1 MTNFNSY
8 SMVELKELK
17 ENLEKVTNK
26 TAVKDLLIEVK
37 TEIDERNKKSLSGT
51 MQNEHLHDGCQYHA
65 AKPEEVLGASRGKKE
80 TAAEDAGS
88 AVLVNYALKQDFG
101 DGNVSYYYVFGQLRG
116 FLKVEVVRFANG
128 GNTVEMYNT
137 SVKAEEFLKPK
148 AKEGQKTAPVENINV
163 KEYEEARKK
172 AESILEENNKK
183 LDALLNEMEELL
195 PEHLHYPSMRRSAL
209 SAIPFWNPYANPFL
223 YPFALGF

>member
-26 TAVKDLLIEVK
+26 AAVYDLLNEVK
-37 TEIDERNKKSLSGT
+37 TEIDKRYEKINKDAAQK
-51 MQNEHLHDGCQYHA
+51 EHVHDGCQCHA
-65 AKPEEVLGASRGKKE
+65 AKPEEVLGESREKKE
-80 TAAEDAGS
+80 TALCDAGA
-88 AVLVNYALKQDFG
+88 AVLVNHAFKQDFG

-116 FLKVEVVRFANG
+116 LLKVEVVRFANG

-137 SVKAEEFLKPK
+137 SVKEEEFLTPK
-148 AKEGQKTAPVENINV
+148 AKEGQKTAPVVSADI
-163 KEYEEARKK
+163 KEYDEARKK

-209 SAIPFWNPYANPFL
+209 STIPFW

>member
-26 TAVKDLLIEVK
+26 TAVKDLLLEVENELK
-37 TEIDERNKKSLSGT
+37 KRDEQFIKGT
-51 MQNEHLHDGCQYHA
+51 AQNEHLHDGCQCHA
-65 AKPEEVLGASRGKKE
+65 AKPEEALGIPRDKKD
-80 TAAEDAGS
+80 TAIEDTGA
-88 AVLVNYALKQDFG
+88 AVLVNHAFKQDFG

-116 FLKVEVVRFANG
+116 LLKVEVVRFANG

-137 SVKAEEFLKPK
+137 SVTEEEFLKPK
-148 AKEGQKTAPVENINV
+148 AKEGQKTATVV
-163 KEYEEARKK
+163 HATDKDYDEARKK
-172 AESILEENNKK
+172 AESILKERNEK
-183 LDALLNEMEELL
+183 LDALLKEMEELFPMHLEL
-195 PEHLHYPSMRRSAL
+195 PSLRRGAL
-209 SAIPFWNPYANPFL
+209 PANPFWNPFW

>member
-1 MTNFNSY
+1 
-8 SMVELKELK
+8 MVELKELK

-26 TAVKDLLIEVK
+26 TAVKDLLLEVN
-37 TEIDERNKKSLSGT
+37 TEIDNRIKKSLSGT
-51 MQNEHLHDGCQYHA
+51 MQKEHTHDGCQCYA
-65 AKPEEVLGASRGKKE
+65 AKPEEVLGESRSKKE
-80 TAAEDAGS
+80 TAPGDAGA
-88 AVLVNYALKQDFG
+88 AVLVNHAFKQDFG

-116 FLKVEVVRFANG
+116 LLKVEVVRFANG
-128 GNTVEMYNT
+128 GKTVEMYNT
-137 SVKAEEFLKPK
+137 SVNAEEFLKPK
-148 AKEGQKTAPVENINV
+148 AKEGQKTAPVVSANV

-209 SAIPFWNPYANPFL
+209 SAIPFWNPFW

>member
-1 MTNFNSY
+1 
-8 SMVELKELK
+8 MVELKELK

-26 TAVKDLLIEVK
+26 AAVKDLLLEVN
-37 TEIDERNKKSLSGT
+37 TEIDNRIKKSLSGT
-51 MQNEHLHDGCQYHA
+51 MQNEHLHEGCQCHA
-65 AKPEEVLGASRGKKE
+65 AKPEEVLGASREKKE
-80 TAAEDAGS
+80 TAPGDADEP
-88 AVLVNYALKQDFG
+88 ALLNYALKQDFG
-101 DGNVSYYYVFGQLRG
+101 DGNVSYYYVFGHLRG
-116 FLKVEVVRFANG
+116 LFKVEVVRFANG

-148 AKEGQKTAPVENINV
+148 AKEGQKTVPVENINV

-183 LDALLNEMEELL
+183 LDELLNEMEELF
-195 PEHLHYPSMRRSAL
+195 PEHLYYPSMRRAAL
-209 SAIPFWNPYANPFL
+209 SANPFWNPFW

>member
-26 TAVKDLLIEVK
+26 AAVKDLLLEVN
-37 TEIDERNKKSLSGT
+37 TEIDNRIKKSLSGT
-51 MQNEHLHDGCQYHA
+51 MQKEHTNDGCQCYA
-65 AKPEEVLGASRGKKE
+65 AKPEEALGIPRDKKD
-80 TAAEDAGS
+80 TAIGDAGA
-88 AVLVNYALKQDFG
+88 AVLVNHAFKQDFG

-116 FLKVEVVRFANG
+116 LLKVEVVRFANG

-137 SVKAEEFLKPK
+137 SVTEEEFLHPK
-148 AKEGQKTAPVENINV
+148 AKEGQKTATVAHANI

-172 AESILEENNKK
+172 AESILEERNKK
-183 LDALLNEMEELL
+183 LDDLIAEMEELFPMH
-195 PEHLHYPSMRRSAL
+195 PEFRSLHRGAL
-209 SAIPFWNPYANPFL
+209 SASLFLNPFW

>member
-26 TAVKDLLIEVK
+26 AAVKDLLLEVK
-37 TEIDERNKKSLSGT
+37 TEIEKRNEQFKA
-51 MQNEHLHDGCQYHA
+51 HLHDSCQCHA
-65 AKPEEVLGASRGKKE
+65 AKPEEALGIPRDKKE
-80 TAAEDAGS
+80 TATCDSDAAG
-88 AVLVNYALKQDFG
+88 LVNYAFKQDFG

-116 FLKVEVVRFANG
+116 LLKVEVVRFANG

-137 SVKAEEFLKPK
+137 SVKEEEFLKPK

-172 AESILEENNKK
+172 AESILEERNEK
-183 LDALLNEMEELL
+183 LDSLLKEMEELFPMHLEL
-195 PEHLHYPSMRRSAL
+195 PAMRRMAL
-209 SAIPFWNPYANPFL
+209 PASPFWNPFW

>member
-26 TAVKDLLIEVK
+26 AAVKDLLLEVK
-37 TEIDERNKKSLSGT
+37 TEIEKRNEQFKAD
-51 MQNEHLHDGCQYHA
+51 LHDGCQCHA
-65 AKPEEVLGASRGKKE
+65 AKPEEVLGESRCKKE
-80 TAAEDAGS
+80 TALADAGA
-88 AVLVNYALKQDFG
+88 AVLVNHAFKQDFG

-116 FLKVEVVRFANG
+116 LLKVEVVRFANG

-137 SVKAEEFLKPK
+137 SVKEEEFLKPK
-148 AKEGQKTAPVENINV
+148 AKEGQKTATVVHASV
-163 KEYEEARKK
+163 KEYDEARKK
-172 AESILEENNKK
+172 AESILEERNEK
-183 LDALLNEMEELL
+183 LDALLKEMEELFPMHLEL
-195 PEHLHYPSMRRSAL
+195 PALHRGAL
-209 SAIPFWNPYANPFL
+209 AASPFWNPFW

>member
-26 TAVKDLLIEVK
+26 AAVYDLLNEVK
-37 TEIDERNKKSLSGT
+37 TEIDKRYEKINKDAAQK
-51 MQNEHLHDGCQYHA
+51 EHVHEGCQCHA

-80 TAAEDAGS
+80 TALADAGA
-88 AVLVNYALKQDFG
+88 AVLVNHAFKQDFG

-116 FLKVEVVRFANG
+116 LLKVEVVRFANG
-128 GNTVEMYNT
+128 GKTVEMYNT
-137 SVKAEEFLKPK
+137 SVKEEEFLKPK
-148 AKEGQKTAPVENINV
+148 AKEGQKTAPVVSANV

-195 PEHLHYPSMRRSAL
+195 PEHLHYPSMRRAAL
-209 SAIPFWNPYANPFL
+209 SANPFWNPFW

>member
-1 MTNFNSY
+1 
-8 SMVELKELK
+8 MVELKELK

-26 TAVKDLLIEVK
+26 TAVKDLLLEVN

-51 MQNEHLHDGCQYHA
+51 MQKEHAHDSCQCHA

-80 TAAEDAGS
+80 TAIEDTGA
-88 AVLVNYALKQDFG
+88 AVLVNHAFKQDFG

-116 FLKVEVVRFANG
+116 LLKVEVVRFANG

-137 SVKAEEFLKPK
+137 SVTEEEFLKPK
-148 AKEGQKTAPVENINV
+148 AKEGQKTATVAHANI

-172 AESILEENNKK
+172 AESILKERNEK
-183 LDALLNEMEELL
+183 LDALLKEMGELFPMHMEFPAL
-195 PEHLHYPSMRRSAL
+195 RRGAL
-209 SAIPFWNPYANPFL
+209 AASPFWNPFW

>member
-1 MTNFNSY
+1 MTNFNDY

-37 TEIDERNKKSLSGT
+37 TEIDNRIKKSLSGT
-51 MQNEHLHDGCQYHA
+51 MQKEYTHDGCQCHA
-65 AKPEEVLGASRGKKE
+65 AKPEEVLGASRDKKE
-80 TAAEDAGS
+80 TALCDAGA
-88 AVLVNYALKQDFG
+88 AVLVNHAFKQDFG

-116 FLKVEVVRFANG
+116 LLKVEVVRFANG

-137 SVKAEEFLKPK
+137 SVKEEEFLKPK
-148 AKEGQKTAPVENINV
+148 VKEGQKTAPVVSASV
-163 KEYEEARKK
+163 KEYDDARKK
-172 AESILEENNKK
+172 AESILEERNKK
-183 LDALLNEMEELL
+183 LDSLLNEMEELL
-195 PEHLHYPSMRRSAL
+195 PAHLYFPALRRGAL
-209 SAIPFWNPYANPFL
+209 SASPFWNPFW

>member
-1 MTNFNSY
+1 MTNFNDY

-26 TAVKDLLIEVK
+26 TAVKDLLIEVN
-37 TEIDERNKKSLSGT
+37 TEIDNRIKKSLSGT
-51 MQNEHLHDGCQYHA
+51 MRHEHTHDGCQCHA
-65 AKPEEVLGASRGKKE
+65 AKPEEFLGASRGKKE
-80 TAAEDAGS
+80 TSLES
-88 AVLVNYALKQDFG
+88 ADEPALLNYAFKQDFG
-101 DGNVSYYYVFGQLRG
+101 DGNVSYYYVFGKLRG
-116 FLKVEVVRFANG
+116 LFKVEVVRFANG

-163 KEYEEARKK
+163 KEYDEARKK
-172 AESILEENNKK
+172 AESILEERNKK
-183 LDALLNEMEELL
+183 LDELLAEMEELL
-195 PEHLHYPSMRRSAL
+195 PAHLYSPSLRRAAL
-209 SAIPFWNPYANPFL
+209 PANPFWNPFW

>member
-26 TAVKDLLIEVK
+26 AAVKDLLLEVENELK
-37 TEIDERNKKSLSGT
+37 ERNKQFIKGT
-51 MQNEHLHDGCQYHA
+51 AQNEHLHDSCQCHA
-65 AKPEEVLGASRGKKE
+65 AKPEEVLGTSREKKE
-80 TAAEDAGS
+80 TALADAGA
-88 AVLVNYALKQDFG
+88 AVLVNHAFKQDFG
-101 DGNVSYYYVFGQLRG
+101 DGNVSYYYVFGHLRG
-116 FLKVEVVRFANG
+116 LLKVEVVRFANG

-137 SVKAEEFLKPK
+137 SVKEEEFLKPK
-148 AKEGQKTAPVENINV
+148 AKEGQKTAPVVHANV

-172 AESILEENNKK
+172 AESILEERNKK
-183 LDALLNEMEELL
+183 LDDLLNEMEELF
-195 PEHLHYPSMRRSAL
+195 PEHLYYPSMRRAAL
-209 SAIPFWNPYANPFL
+209 SANPFWNPFW

>member
-1 MTNFNSY
+1 
-8 SMVELKELK
+8 MVELKELK

-26 TAVKDLLIEVK
+26 TAVKDLLLEVENELK
-37 TEIDERNKKSLSGT
+37 KRDEQFIKGT
-51 MQNEHLHDGCQYHA
+51 AQNEHLHDGCQCHA
-65 AKPEEVLGASRGKKE
+65 AKPEEFLGASRGKKE
-80 TAAEDAGS
+80 TAPGDAGA
-88 AVLVNYALKQDFG
+88 AVLVNHAFKQDFG

-116 FLKVEVVRFANG
+116 LLKVEVVRFANG

-137 SVKAEEFLKPK
+137 SVTYEEFIHPK
-148 AKEGQKTAPVENINV
+148 AKEGQKTATVAHANI

-195 PEHLHYPSMRRSAL
+195 PTHLYSPSLRRAAL
-209 SAIPFWNPYANPFL
+209 SANPFWNPFW

>member
-26 TAVKDLLIEVK
+26 TAVKDLLLEVN
-37 TEIDERNKKSLSGT
+37 TEIDERNKKFMSGT
-51 MQNEHLHDGCQYHA
+51 VKKDHTSAGCQCYA
-65 AKPEEVLGASRGKKE
+65 AKPEEVLGESRDKKE
-80 TAAEDAGS
+80 TALADAGA
-88 AVLVNYALKQDFG
+88 AVLVNHAFKQDFG
-101 DGNVSYYYVFGQLRG
+101 DGNVSYYYVFGELRG
-116 FLKVEVVRFANG
+116 LLKVEVVRFANG

-137 SVKAEEFLKPK
+137 SVKEEEFLKPK
-148 AKEGQKTAPVENINV
+148 VKEGQKTAPVVSANV

-172 AESILEENNKK
+172 AESILEERNKK
-183 LDALLNEMEELL
+183 LDDLLNEMEELL
-195 PEHLHYPSMRRSAL
+195 PEYLHYPSMRRAAL
-209 SAIPFWNPYANPFL
+209 SANPFWNPFW

>member
-26 TAVKDLLIEVK
+26 TAVKDLLLEVN
-37 TEIDERNKKSLSGT
+37 TEIDERNKKYMSGT
-51 MQNEHLHDGCQYHA
+51 AKKENTHDGCQCHA
-65 AKPEEVLGASRGKKE
+65 AKPEEALSIPRDKKE
-80 TAAEDAGS
+80 TATCDAGA
-88 AVLVNYALKQDFG
+88 AVLVNHAFKQDFG

-116 FLKVEVVRFANG
+116 LLKVEVVRFANG

-137 SVKAEEFLKPK
+137 SVTEEEFIHPK
-148 AKEGQKTAPVENINV
+148 AKEGQKTATVAHANI

-172 AESILEENNKK
+172 AESILEERNKK
-183 LDALLNEMEELL
+183 LDDLIAEMEELL

-209 SAIPFWNPYANPFL
+209 SAIPFWNPFW
-223 YPFALGF
+223 YPLALGF

>member
-1 MTNFNSY
+1 
-8 SMVELKELK
+8 MVELKELK

-26 TAVKDLLIEVK
+26 TAVKDLLLEVN
-37 TEIDERNKKSLSGT
+37 TEIDNRIKKSLSGT
-51 MQNEHLHDGCQYHA
+51 MQKEHTHDGCQCHA
-65 AKPEEVLGASRGKKE
+65 AKQEEFIHSSRYGKD
-80 TAAEDAGS
+80 AAPGDAGA
-88 AVLVNYALKQDFG
+88 AVLVNHAFKQDFG

-116 FLKVEVVRFANG
+116 LLKVEVVRFANG

-137 SVKAEEFLKPK
+137 SVKEEEFLKPK
-148 AKEGQKTAPVENINV
+148 AKEGQKTATVVHANI
-163 KEYEEARKK
+163 KEYDEARKK

-195 PEHLHYPSMRRSAL
+195 PAHLYYPSMRRAAL
-209 SAIPFWNPYANPFL
+209 SANPFWNPFW

>member
-26 TAVKDLLIEVK
+26 AAVKDLLLEVN
-37 TEIDERNKKSLSGT
+37 TEIDERNKKYMSGT
-51 MQNEHLHDGCQYHA
+51 AKKENTHDSCQCNA
-65 AKPEEVLGASRGKKE
+65 AKPEEALSIPRDKKE
-80 TAAEDAGS
+80 TATCDAGA
-88 AVLVNYALKQDFG
+88 AVLVNHAFKQDFG

-116 FLKVEVVRFANG
+116 LLKVEVVRFANG

-137 SVKAEEFLKPK
+137 SVTEEEFIHPK
-148 AKEGQKTAPVENINV
+148 AKEGQKTATVAHANI

-172 AESILEENNKK
+172 AESILEERNKK
-183 LDALLNEMEELL
+183 LDDLIAEMEELL

-209 SAIPFWNPYANPFL
+209 SAIPFWNPFW
-223 YPFALGF
+223 YPLALGF

>member
-1 MTNFNSY
+1 MTNFNDY

-26 TAVKDLLIEVK
+26 TAVKDLLIEVN
-37 TEIDERNKKSLSGT
+37 TEIDNRIKKSLSGT
-51 MQNEHLHDGCQYHA
+51 MRHEHTHDGCQCHA
-65 AKPEEVLGASRGKKE
+65 AKPEEFLGASRGKKE
-80 TAAEDAGS
+80 TSLES
-88 AVLVNYALKQDFG
+88 ADEPALLNYAFKQDFG
-101 DGNVSYYYVFGQLRG
+101 DGNVSYYYVFGKLRG
-116 FLKVEVVRFANG
+116 LFKVEVVRFANG

-163 KEYEEARKK
+163 KEYDEARKK
-172 AESILEENNKK
+172 AESILEERNKK
-183 LDALLNEMEELL
+183 LDELLAEMEELL
-195 PEHLHYPSMRRSAL
+195 PAHLYSPSLRRAAL
-209 SAIPFWNPYANPFL
+209 SANPFWNPFW

>member
-1 MTNFNSY
+1 
-8 SMVELKELK
+8 MVELKEIK

-26 TAVKDLLIEVK
+26 TAVKDILIEVN
-37 TEIDERNKKSLSGT
+37 TEIDNRIKKSLSGT
-51 MQNEHLHDGCQYHA
+51 MRHEHTHYGCQCHA
-65 AKPEEVLGASRGKKE
+65 AKPEEVLGASRGKKD
-80 TAAEDAGS
+80 TAPGDAGA
-88 AVLVNYALKQDFG
+88 AVLVNHAFKQDFG

-116 FLKVEVVRFANG
+116 LLKVEVVRFANG

-137 SVKAEEFLKPK
+137 SVKAEDFLKPK

-172 AESILEENNKK
+172 AESILEERNKK
-183 LDALLNEMEELL
+183 LDELLAEMEELF
-195 PEHLHYPSMRRSAL
+195 PAHLYSPSLRRAAL
-209 SAIPFWNPYANPFL
+209 SATPFWNPFW

>member
-1 MTNFNSY
+1 
-8 SMVELKELK
+8 MVELKELK

-26 TAVKDLLIEVK
+26 TAVKDLLIEVN
-37 TEIDERNKKSLSGT
+37 TEIDNRIKKSLSGT
-51 MQNEHLHDGCQYHA
+51 MRHEHTHDGCQCHA

-80 TAAEDAGS
+80 TAPGDADEP
-88 AVLVNYALKQDFG
+88 ALLNYAFKQDFG

-116 FLKVEVVRFANG
+116 LLKVEVVRFANG

-148 AKEGQKTAPVENINV
+148 VKEGQKTAPVENINV
-163 KEYEEARKK
+163 KEYDEARKK
-172 AESILEENNKK
+172 AESILEERNKK
-183 LDALLNEMEELL
+183 LDELLSEMEELF
-195 PEHLHYPSMRRSAL
+195 PAHLYSPSLRRAAL
-209 SAIPFWNPYANPFL
+209 SATPFWNPYANPFW

>member
-1 MTNFNSY
+1 MTNFNDY
-8 SMVELKELK
+8 SMAELKELK

-26 TAVKDLLIEVK
+26 AAVYDLLNEVN
-37 TEIDERNKKSLSGT
+37 TEIDKRCEKFLSGT
-51 MQNEHLHDGCQYHA
+51 MQKEHTHDGCQCHA
-65 AKPEEVLGASRGKKE
+65 AKPEEVLGASREKKE
-80 TAAEDAGS
+80 TALADAGA
-88 AVLVNYALKQDFG
+88 AVLVNHAFKQDFG

-116 FLKVEVVRFANG
+116 LLKVEVVRFANG

-137 SVKAEEFLKPK
+137 SVKEEEFLKPK
-148 AKEGQKTAPVENINV
+148 AKEGQKTAPVV
-163 KEYEEARKK
+163 HVTDKDYDEARKK

-209 SAIPFWNPYANPFL
+209 SAIPFWNPFW

>member
-26 TAVKDLLIEVK
+26 AAVKDLLLEVN
-37 TEIDERNKKSLSGT
+37 TEIDNRNKKSLSGT
-51 MQNEHLHDGCQYHA
+51 MQNEHLHDGCQCHA
-65 AKPEEVLGASRGKKE
+65 AKPEEVLGASRSKKE
-80 TAAEDAGS
+80 TALADAGA
-88 AVLVNYALKQDFG
+88 AVLVNHAFKQDFG

-116 FLKVEVVRFANG
+116 LLKVEVVRFANG

-137 SVKAEEFLKPK
+137 SVNEEEFLKPK

-195 PEHLHYPSMRRSAL
+195 PTHLYSPSLRRAAL
-209 SAIPFWNPYANPFL
+209 SASPFWNPFW

>member
-26 TAVKDLLIEVK
+26 AAVKDLLLEVK
-37 TEIDERNKKSLSGT
+37 TEIDKRYEKINKEAAQK
-51 MQNEHLHDGCQYHA
+51 EHTHDGCQCHA
-65 AKPEEVLGASRGKKE
+65 AKPEEVLGASRGKKD
-80 TAAEDAGS
+80 TAIEDTGA
-88 AVLVNYALKQDFG
+88 AVLVNHAFKQDFG

-116 FLKVEVVRFANG
+116 LLKVEVVRFANG

-137 SVKAEEFLKPK
+137 SVKEEEFLMPK
-148 AKEGQKTAPVENINV
+148 VKEGQKTAPVMHV
-163 KEYEEARKK
+163 TDKDYEEARKK
-172 AESILEENNKK
+172 AESIIEEHNQK
-183 LDALLNEMEELL
+183 LDALINEMEELL
-195 PEHLHYPSMRRSAL
+195 PTHLYSPSMRRAAL
-209 SAIPFWNPYANPFL
+209 SAIPFWNPFW

>member
-26 TAVKDLLIEVK
+26 TAVKDLLLEVN
-37 TEIDERNKKSLSGT
+37 TEIDERNKKFLAGT
-51 MQNEHLHDGCQYHA
+51 FQKDNLHDGCQYHA
-65 AKPEEVLGASRGKKE
+65 AKPKEVLGESCSKKD
-80 TAAEDAGS
+80 TAIEDTGA
-88 AVLVNYALKQDFG
+88 AVLVNHAFKQDFG

-116 FLKVEVVRFANG
+116 LLKVEVVRFANG

-137 SVKAEEFLKPK
+137 SVNAEDFLKPK

-172 AESILEENNKK
+172 AESILEERNEK
-183 LDALLNEMEELL
+183 LDALLKEMEELF
-195 PEHLHYPSMRRSAL
+195 PMHLEFPALRRGAL
-209 SAIPFWNPYANPFL
+209 SASPFWNPFW

>member
-26 TAVKDLLIEVK
+26 TAVKDLLLEVN
-37 TEIDERNKKSLSGT
+37 TEIDNRIKKSLSGT
-51 MQNEHLHDGCQYHA
+51 MQKEHTNYGCQCHA
-65 AKPEEVLGASRGKKE
+65 AKPEEVLGASRSGKD
-80 TAAEDAGS
+80 TAIEDTGA
-88 AVLVNYALKQDFG
+88 AVLVNHAFKQDFG

-116 FLKVEVVRFANG
+116 LLKVEVVRFANG
-128 GNTVEMYNT
+128 GKTVEMYNT
-137 SVKAEEFLKPK
+137 SVKEEEFLKPK
-148 AKEGQKTAPVENINV
+148 AKEGQKTAPVVSANV

-183 LDALLNEMEELL
+183 LDALLDEMEELL
-195 PEHLHYPSMRRSAL
+195 PTHLYYPSMRRSAL
-209 SAIPFWNPYANPFL
+209 SAIPFWNPFW

>member
-26 TAVKDLLIEVK
+26 AAVKDLLLEVN
-37 TEIDERNKKSLSGT
+37 TEIDNRIKKSLSGT
-51 MQNEHLHDGCQYHA
+51 MQKEHTHYGCQCYA

-80 TAAEDAGS
+80 TAICDTGAD
-88 AVLVNYALKQDFG
+88 VLVNHAFKQDFG

-116 FLKVEVVRFANG
+116 LLKVEVVRFANG

-137 SVKAEEFLKPK
+137 SVKEEEFLKPK
-148 AKEGQKTAPVENINV
+148 AKEGQKTAPVENIHV

-172 AESILEENNKK
+172 AESILEERNKK
-183 LDALLNEMEELL
+183 LDDLLNEMEELL
-195 PEHLHYPSMRRSAL
+195 PTHLYYPSMRRAAL
-209 SAIPFWNPYANPFL
+209 SANPFWNPFW

>member
-26 TAVKDLLIEVK
+26 TAVKDLLLEVN
-37 TEIDERNKKSLSGT
+37 TEIDNRNKKSLSGT

-65 AKPEEVLGASRGKKE
+65 AKPEEVLGESCSKKE
-80 TAAEDAGS
+80 TALANAVAD
-88 AVLVNYALKQDFG
+88 VLVNHAFKQDFG

-116 FLKVEVVRFANG
+116 LLKVEVVRFANG

-137 SVKAEEFLKPK
+137 SVTYEEFIHPK
-148 AKEGQKTAPVENINV
+148 AKEGQKTATVAHANI

-183 LDALLNEMEELL
+183 LDTLLNEMEELL
-195 PEHLHYPSMRRSAL
+195 PAHPEFRSLRRSAL
-209 SAIPFWNPYANPFL
+209 SAIPFWSPFW
-223 YPFALGF
+223 YPLALGF

>member
-8 SMVELKELK
+8 SFVELKELK
-17 ENLEKVTNK
+17 ENLEKITNK
-26 TAVKDLLIEVK
+26 EAVKDLLMEVDNEFK
-37 TEIDERNKKSLSGT
+37 KRDEQFNKGT
-51 MQNEHLHDGCQYHA
+51 AQKAHTHDGCQCYA
-65 AKPEEVLGASRGKKE
+65 ANPEEVLGASRGKKE
-80 TAAEDAGS
+80 TALCDAGA
-88 AVLVNYALKQDFG
+88 AVLVNHAFKQDFG

-116 FLKVEVVRFANG
+116 LLKVEVVRFANG
-128 GNTVEMYNT
+128 GKTVEMYNT
-137 SVKAEEFLKPK
+137 SVNEEEFLKPK
-148 AKEGQKTAPVENINV
+148 AKEGQKTATVVHASV

-209 SAIPFWNPYANPFL
+209 SAIPFWNPFW
-223 YPFALGF
+223 YPLALGF

>member
-1 MTNFNSY
+1 
-8 SMVELKELK
+8 MVELKELK

-26 TAVKDLLIEVK
+26 TAVKDLLLEVN
-37 TEIDERNKKSLSGT
+37 TEIDNRIKKSLSGT
-51 MQNEHLHDGCQYHA
+51 MQKEHTHDGCQCYA
-65 AKPEEVLGASRGKKE
+65 ANPEEVLGASRSKKE
-80 TAAEDAGS
+80 TAIEDTGA
-88 AVLVNYALKQDFG
+88 AVLVNHAFKQDFG

-116 FLKVEVVRFANG
+116 LLKVEVVRFANG

-137 SVKAEEFLKPK
+137 SVKEEEFIHPN
-148 AKEGQKTAPVENINV
+148 AKEGQKTATVVSANV

-195 PEHLHYPSMRRSAL
+195 PEHLHYPSMRRAAL
-209 SAIPFWNPYANPFL
+209 SANPFWNPFW

>member
-26 TAVKDLLIEVK
+26 TAVKDLLLEVK
-37 TEIDERNKKSLSGT
+37 TEIDNRTKSLSESIR
-51 MQNEHLHDGCQYHA
+51 QEHTHDGCQCHA
-65 AKPEEVLGASRGKKE
+65 AKPEEVLGASREKKE
-80 TAAEDAGS
+80 TALTDAG
-88 AVLVNYALKQDFG
+88 ATVLVNHAFKQDFG

-116 FLKVEVVRFANG
+116 LLKVEVVRFANG

-137 SVKAEEFLKPK
+137 SVKEEEFLKPK

-183 LDALLNEMEELL
+183 LDELLNEMEELL
-195 PEHLHYPSMRRSAL
+195 PSHLYSPSLRRAAL
-209 SAIPFWNPYANPFL
+209 SANPFWNPFW
-223 YPFALGF
+223 YPFALGL